1 MKEDKINVKRNN
13 VVSFRDSFIAN
24 LIDVSIIFILSF
36 ILLLILDKV
45 ILKVLGYKVVSEY
58 IVIMLF
64 IILAIVAVFYPTCM
78 EYRKG
83 ATIGKRFSK
92 IKIKIVDAGEIE
104 EDKIEEVEEINE
116 EDKIEEVNEEDKIDK
131 E

>member
-104 EDKIEEVEEINE
+104 EDKIEEV
-116 EDKIEEVNEEDKIDK
+116 NEEDKIDK

>member
-1 MKEDKINVKRNN
+1 MKENKINVKKNN

-36 ILLLILDKV
+36 ILLLVLDKIV
-45 ILKVLGYKVVSEY
+45 LRVLGYQVVSEF
-58 IVIMLF
+58 IGIMLF

-78 EYRKG
+78 EYKKG
-83 ATIGKRFSK
+83 TTIGKRFSK
-92 IKIKIVDAGEIE
+92 IKIKIVDVDEA
-104 EDKIEEVEEINE
+104 EEVEKIQEVEKINE
-116 EDKIEEVNEEDKIDK
+116 EETDK